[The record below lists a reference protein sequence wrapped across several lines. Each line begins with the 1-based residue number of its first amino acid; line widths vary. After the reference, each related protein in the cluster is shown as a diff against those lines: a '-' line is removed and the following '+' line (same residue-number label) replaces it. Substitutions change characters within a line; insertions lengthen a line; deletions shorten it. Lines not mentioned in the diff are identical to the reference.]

1 MKTTIRL
8 LPALTM
14 ALALGACSIGPDYAR
29 PSVETS
35 TGFKEAQGWKVAQ
48 PKDHLPRGK
57 WWTLFGD
64 QGLNDLE
71 DQVEVSSQ
79 TLRIAEAQ
87 FRQARALAQ
96 AARAGFFPAVTAA
109 VSTSRGGNAA
119 NNGTSSR
126 SHALSLDASWEA
138 DIWGR
143 IGRTVESGEAGLQA
157 GAADLEAARLSI
169 QATLAQ
175 NYFLLR
181 AADEQKTLLERTVA
195 DYEKSLQIV
204 RNQYAAG
211 TATRADIAQAE
222 TQLKSAQAQAIDIRI
237 QRAQLEHAIA
247 LLAGKPPALFAL
259 PPGTLNPILP
269 DIPVG
274 MASDLLERRPDIAAA
289 ERRAAA
295 ANAQIGVARAAF
307 FPALTLSAA
316 TGFQSASLAN
326 WLTAPNRFWSLGP
339 TLAATLFDGGLRR
352 AHSEQAVAAYDQSVA
367 AYRQTVLGGF
377 QEAEDNLVALR
388 LLADE
393 ARVQDEAVQ
402 AARESVRLTTNQYRA
417 GTVGY
422 LNVVNVQVIAYN
434 NERTALIILGRRLTA
449 AVLLIKALGGGWNG
463 FGDSVPVGSQET
475 PPK

>member
-1 MKTTIRL
+1 MKTAIRL
-8 LPALTM
+8 FSALTV
-14 ALALGACSIGPDYAR
+14 ALALGACSVGPDYVR
-29 PSVETS
+29 PAVETS
-35 TGFKEAQGWKVAQ
+35 TGFKEAQGWEVAQ

-57 WWTLFGD
+57 WWALFGD
-64 QGLNDLE
+64 PALNELE
-71 DQVEVSSQ
+71 EQVEVSSQ

-87 FRQARALAQ
+87 FRQAQALAQ
-96 AARAGFFPAVTAA
+96 AARAGFFPTVTGA
-109 VSTSRGGNAA
+109 VSASRSGNAA
-119 NNGTSSR
+119 NNGVANSGHT
-126 SHALSLDASWEA
+126 LSLDASWEA

-143 IGRTVESGEAGLQA
+143 IGRTVESGEADLQA
-157 GAADLEAARLSI
+157 SAADLEAARLSI

-181 AADEQKTLLERTVA
+181 AADEQKALLDRTVA

-204 RNQYAAG
+204 RNQYAVG

-222 TQLKSAQAQAIDIRI
+222 TQLKSAQAQAIDIGI

-247 LLAGKPPALFAL
+247 LLVGKPPALFAL
-259 PPGTLNPILP
+259 SPGTLNATLP

-274 MASDLLERRPDIAAA
+274 MPSDLLERRPDIAAA

-295 ANAQIGVARAAF
+295 ANAQIGVAQAAF

-316 TGFQSASLAN
+316 TGFQSASMAN
-326 WLTAPNRFWSLGP
+326 WLTAPSRFWSLGP
-339 TLAATLFDGGLRR
+339 TLAATLFDGGLRQ
-352 AHSEQAVAAYDQSVA
+352 AHSAQAVAAYDQSVA
-367 AYRQTVLGGF
+367 TYRQTVLGGF

-393 ARVQDEAVQ
+393 ALVQDEAVQ
-402 AARESVRLTTNQYRA
+402 AARESVRLTANQYKA

-422 LNVVNVQVIAYN
+422 LNVVNVQVTAYN
-434 NERTALIILGRRLTA
+434 NERTALVILGRRLTA

-463 FGDSVPVGSQET
+463 FDESA
-475 PPK
+475 PPTG